1 MKKAITCLLCLIA
14 MNFTYGQNQNLSIE
28 IVNGISLVN
37 GDFKDLVEDG
47 FNNELSISKS
57 FCPKLSLAMGVKHS
71 SFNVKEEF
79 GQTQGTRRQF
89 RSLGFDLGP
98 QFSFGSDKLSVIL
111 YGRTGLSV
119 NSTPEI
125 AQKHPNTD
133 ITTSGMKQQSI
144 KALSARIGAK
154 VNTELCKRIQLFV
167 SSEYATSLNGD
178 VNFYTKDISKA
189 IGADGRIDPDLAS
202 EIPTTSSSFN
212 FNSLNVNFG
221 VSIAM
226 GKMGNHPNVRSSN
239 PLYQGNQNKGENPM
253 YQERGQNN
261 NPLYEQSGQ
270 QGNNPMYEQ
279 GISGGGGH
287 VGQTSGTRAQ
297 DYNSSRSNTTS
308 AKEDK
313 KEEDEQKTVDAQDYN
328 SSRSNNIEAV
338 GGDPKQGAT
347 KAQDYNSS
355 RSNTTSAKEDKKE
368 EDEQKTVDAQDYN
381 SSRSNN
387 IEAVGGDPK
396 QGATKAQDYNSSRS
410 NTTSAKEDKKEEDD
424 DNKKTLK
431 AQDYNSSR
439 SNNIEAVGGD
449 PNQGVTKAQDYNSSR
464 SNTTSAIDMG
474 DDIRESMLAKDK
486 RKMKRKL
493 RKEERKRLR
502 EEQKRRKMQANKVY

>member
-1 MKKAITCLLCLIA
+1 MKKTIICFLCLIA
-14 MNFTYGQNQNLSIE
+14 IHFSYGQNQNLSLE
-28 IVNGISLVN
+28 IVNGISLPN

-47 FNNELSISKS
+47 FNNELSVSKS

-125 AQKHPNTD
+125 AQQYPNTD
-133 ITTSGMKQQSI
+133 ITTWSLKQQSI

-154 VNTELCKRIQLFV
+154 VNTELCKGIQLFV
-167 SSEYATSLNGD
+167 SGEYATALNGD
-178 VNFYTKDISKA
+178 VSYHTKDISKA
-189 IGADGRIDPDLAS
+189 MGADGRIDPDLAS
-202 EIPTTSSSFN
+202 EIPTTSNSFN

-221 VSIAM
+221 VSISI
-226 GKMGNHPNVRSSN
+226 GKLGNHPNLRSSN

-253 YQERGQNN
+253 YQERGHNN
-261 NPLYEQSGQ
+261 NPLHEQSGQ
-270 QGNNPMYEQ
+270 QGNNPMYEG

-287 VGQTSGTRAQ
+287 VGQTSGSKAQDYNSSRSNTTSAKEDKKEEDDQKTVDAQDYNSSRSNNINAVGGDPNQGATRAQ

-313 KEEDEQKTVDAQDYN
+313 KEEDDKKTVDTQDYN
-328 SSRSNNIEAV
+328 SSRSNNV
-338 GGDPKQGAT
+338 
-347 KAQDYNSS
+347 N
-355 RSNTTSAKEDKKE
+355 
-368 EDEQKTVDAQDYN
+368 
-381 SSRSNN
+381 
-387 IEAVGGDPK
+387 
-396 QGATKAQDYNSSRS
+396 
-410 NTTSAKEDKKEEDD
+410 
-424 DNKKTLK
+424 
-431 AQDYNSSR
+431 
-439 SNNIEAVGGD
+439 AVGGD
-449 PNQGVTKAQDYNSSR
+449 PNQGATRAQDYNSSR
-464 SNTTSAIDMG
+464 SNTTSAIDTG
-474 DDIRESMLAKDK
+474 DAIRESMLAKEK
-486 RKMKRKL
+486 RQIKRKL

-502 EEQKRRKMQANKVY
+502 EEKKRRKLQANKVY